1 MKKKRHSIKDIAA
14 KLQTSVTTVSF
25 VLNGKAKEMKISEE
39 LTNKVLAYA
48 KKIDYQPNQ
57 LAQGL
62 RTGKS
67 NIIVFMVE
75 DISNYFFARIA
86 RIIEDIAYKK
96 GYKVIFCSNENDD
109 EKSRE
114 LIRLF
119 RERQIDGYII
129 IPSPGIQK
137 DIEELMNEN
146 IPVVLFDRYFPGFN
160 SHYVVIDNKD
170 AAYNATLHLIKNKF
184 SNIAFIT
191 INTGQ
196 IQMLDRLEGYKKAIQ
211 KYNLT
216 ENILEIPYTADNMSH
231 ARNIIRDYVMN
242 NEMDAI
248 FFATNYLTQ
257 SGLEAIKEN
266 FPHFLTELG
275 IITFDDHELF
285 KIYSPSI
292 SAISQ
297 PRYAIAENLME
308 IMLSLLRKSKLSEDF
323 NKVVLKSQLYSRES
337 TKYRNSGFYS

>member
-14 KLQTSVTTVSF
+14 KLNTSVTTVSF

-48 KKIDYQPNQ
+48 KKINYKPNQ

-75 DISNYFFARIA
+75 DISNYFFAKIA

-109 EKSRE
+109 ERSRD

-119 RERQIDGYII
+119 KERQIDGYII

-146 IPVVLFDRYFPGFN
+146 IPVILFDRYFPNFD
-160 SHYVVIDNKD
+160 SHYVIIDNRD

-184 SNIAFIT
+184 RNIGFIT

-196 IQMLDRLEGYKKAIQ
+196 IQMLDRLKGYNEAIQ
-211 KYNLT
+211 KYELV
-216 ENILEIPYTADNMSH
+216 ENILEIPYTAVSMSH
-231 ARNIIRDYVMN
+231 ARDIIRDYIMH
-242 NEMDAI
+242 NEIDAV

-266 FPHFLTELG
+266 FPHLLNELG

-297 PRYAIAENLME
+297 PRYAIAQNLME
-308 IMLSLLRKSKLSEDF
+308 IMLKLLKESKLSDEY
-323 NKVVLKSQLYSRES
+323 NNVVLKSHLYSRES
-337 TKYRNSGFYS
+337 TKSRKSGFYS

>member
-14 KLQTSVTTVSF
+14 ELKTSVTTVSF

-39 LTNKVLAYA
+39 LTLKVLAYA
-48 KKIDYQPNQ
+48 KKINYQPNQ

-96 GYKVIFCSNENDD
+96 GYKVIFCSNENND
-109 EKSRE
+109 EKSRD

-119 RERQIDGYII
+119 KERQIDGYII

-146 IPVVLFDRYFPGFN
+146 IPVVLFDRYFPDFD
-160 SHYVVIDNKD
+160 SHYVIIDNKE

-184 SNIAFIT
+184 KNIAFIT
-191 INTGQ
+191 INTRQ
-196 IQMLDRLEGYKKAIQ
+196 IQMLDRLDGYKKAIQ
-211 KYNLT
+211 QYELK
-216 ENILEIPYTADNMSH
+216 ENILEIPYAADGMSQGK
-231 ARNIIRDYVMN
+231 AFIRDYILHN
-242 NEMDAI
+242 DMDAV

-257 SGLEAIKEN
+257 SGLQAIKEN

-285 KIYSPSI
+285 KIYNPSI

-297 PRYAIAENLME
+297 PRHKIAENLME
-308 IMLSLLRKSKLSEDF
+308 IMLKLLKNSESPHNF
-323 NKVVLKSQLYSRES
+323 HKVVLKSTLFSRES
-337 TKYRNSGFYS
+337 TMFKGASYS